1 MEFNN
6 TKHPDTIDRYIRLR
20 DIVGA
25 VIQGETAVQFEPMGN
40 ANSILFQGVLEK
52 YEYHLDLL
60 KKAIIVASSRTGAAL
75 R

>member
-6 TKHPDTIDRYIRLR
+6 SKHPDTIDRYIRLR

-40 ANSILFQGVLEK
+40 ANLALFQEVLEK
-52 YEYHLDLL
+52 YENHLDLL
-60 KKAIIVASSRTGAAL
+60 KKSNNCWITGRT
-75 R
+75 